1 LLDFF
6 VIFFV
11 LLIIPLCGILR
22 EALMS
27 IKGMETED
35 KYTAEQ
41 IKILDELAAER
52 KRHAMRDIIWCL
64 SLEKHPGGL
73 Q

>member
-1 LLDFF
+1 MA
-6 VIFFV
+6 
-11 LLIIPLCGILR
+11 LIPK
-22 EALMS
+22 EQAN
-27 IKGMETED
+27 KGMETED

-64 SLEKHPGGL
+64 SLENHPGGL